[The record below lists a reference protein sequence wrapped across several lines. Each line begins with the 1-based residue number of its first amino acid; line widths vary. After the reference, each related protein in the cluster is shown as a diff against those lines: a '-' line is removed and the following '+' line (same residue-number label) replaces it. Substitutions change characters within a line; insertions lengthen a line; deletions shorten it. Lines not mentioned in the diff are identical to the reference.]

1 MVHFFAFDECD
12 GWLVGWR
19 KRSNTYPYDA
29 GRHTTLMEYPAI
41 NALAEKFKATPAQI
55 LLSWG
60 VQRGTSV
67 IPKSENAERM
77 AKNLQVRRTSLQRN
91 CTLWVL
97 STDAC

>member
-1 MVHFFAFDECD
+1 MCTGQPSEGSQAPSLLKNSLIVE
-12 GWLVGWR
+12 
-19 KRSNTYPYDA
+19 
-29 GRHTTLMEYPAI
+29 
-41 NALAEKFKATPAQI
+41 LAEKYHVTTGQI
-55 LLSWG
+55 VLSWG